1 LLILAPLAVETN
13 LSNIKLAIKIYQ
25 RKRSKR
31 SFFRF
36 TDGADFG
43 RIFPGAEI
51 SADFTSPYRQ
61 GQMDKLAFCFTF
73 FLFSG
78 GGRRSGIDDI
88 SCFPLAT
95 ASAT

>member
-1 LLILAPLAVETN
+1 VR
-13 LSNIKLAIKIYQ
+13 Q

-31 SFFRF
+31 SFLALQIGQISGGFSRAQRYPQTLHRQTGKGKLERF
-36 TDGADFG
+36 AEA
-43 RIFPGAEI
+43 IF
-51 SADFTSPYRQ
+51 T
-61 GQMDKLAFCFTF
+61 T

-95 ASAT
+95 ASATYSPQ